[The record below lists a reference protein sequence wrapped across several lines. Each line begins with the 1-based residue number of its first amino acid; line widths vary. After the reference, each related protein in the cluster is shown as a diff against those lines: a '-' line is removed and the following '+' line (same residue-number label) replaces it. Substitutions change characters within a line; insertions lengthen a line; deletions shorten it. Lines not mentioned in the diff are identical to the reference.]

1 MPDSHKI
8 SRVLCYFRITAT
20 EFTILFVYGT
30 FTVFG
35 QLFQNCSTKNLALL
49 GFNAGRTL

>member
-35 QLFQNCSTKNLALL
+35 QLFQNCSAKNFVPL
-49 GFNAGRTL
+49 GPSANRSL